1 VKAADA
7 KHRLEALVVERA
19 DARDCGLLD
28 DPAYGAD
35 LEEEIRVTRAAFV
48 GAGVTEIA
56 TLRGQLS
63 GRLLG

>member
-1 VKAADA
+1 VKASEA

-35 LEEEIRVTRAAFV
+35 LEEEIRVTRAMFV
-48 GAGVTEIA
+48 GTAVTEIA

-63 GRLLG
+63 GHLLG

>member
-1 VKAADA
+1 MKASEA